1 MSKIALF
8 YGTQTSNTQTAAE
21 AIQREFG
28 GDNIVILYDIS
39 KTELSDFSNYN
50 YIIIGCPTWNIG
62 ELQSDWEDFYDE
74 LNKIDFSGKKV
85 AYFGAG
91 DQVDYPYSFQDAMGI
106 LEEKISE
113 LGGETVGYWST
124 DSYEFTDSK
133 AVRDGKFVGL
143 ALDED
148 NQSELTND
156 RIKAWVAQLQQEF
169 EINYGR
175 QKQE

>member
-21 AIQREFG
+21 AIHREFEG
-28 GDNIVILYDIS
+28 ENIVTLYDIS
-39 KTELSDFSNYN
+39 KTEFSDFVNYS
-50 YIIIGCPTWNIG
+50 YIIIGCPTWNVG

-74 LNKIDFSGKKV
+74 LNNIDFSSKKV
-85 AYFGAG
+85 AYFGTG
-91 DQVDYPYSFQDAMGI
+91 DQVGYPDTFQDAIGI

-124 DSYEFTDSK
+124 DSYEFTNSK

-148 NQSELTND
+148 NQSELTQQ
-156 RIKAWVAQLQQEF
+156 RIKSWVAQLK
-169 EINYGR
+169 
-175 QKQE
+175 QKFAL